1 MNASIER
8 EIRRL
13 EKLGE
18 RVEIKD
24 NEIVIH
30 NAIVPDYIAEMFVKR
45 IKKVDTKNKY

>member
-18 RVEIKD
+18 WVEIKD

-30 NAIVPDYIAEMFVKR
+30 NEIVPDYL
-45 IKKVDTKNKY
+45 T